1 MKILFTVLV
10 AIGLPMLSM
19 AQKGMKT
26 MEGTSYDPK
35 QQRNEVP
42 QEEQPATGTVYY
54 KSKTVP
60 VQQSTGQTYD
70 SDELTRM
77 ARKDINGV
85 AGTVAGVESRAG
97 DVPDIRNAGAAGTAY
112 FVDGVR
118 VYGALPILT
127 K

>member
-1 MKILFTVLV
+1 MKTLITFLIAF
-10 AIGLPMLSM
+10 GLPFLGI

-26 MEGTSYDPK
+26 MDGATYDPK
-35 QQRNEVP
+35 QQRNEIAKDD
-42 QEEQPATGTVYY
+42 PASGTTYY
-54 KSKTVP
+54 KSHTIP

-70 SDELTRM
+70 SDKLTRM
-77 ARKDINGV
+77 ATKDINSV
-85 AGTVAGVESRAG
+85 AGTVAGVESRG
-97 DVPDIRNAGAAGTAY
+97 GEVPNIRNAGTAGTAY

>member
-1 MKILFTVLV
+1 MKTLITFLIVF
-10 AIGLPMLSM
+10 GLPLLSM

-26 MEGTSYDPK
+26 MDGESYDPK
-35 QQRNEVP
+35 QQRNEIP
-42 QEEQPATGTVYY
+42 QDDPAAGTTYY
-54 KSKTVP
+54 KSHTIP

-70 SDELTRM
+70 SEKLTQM
-77 ARKDINGV
+77 ARKDINGI
-85 AGTVAGVESRAG
+85 ASTVAGVEGRAG
-97 DVPDIRNAGAAGTAY
+97 EVPNIRNAGTAGTAY